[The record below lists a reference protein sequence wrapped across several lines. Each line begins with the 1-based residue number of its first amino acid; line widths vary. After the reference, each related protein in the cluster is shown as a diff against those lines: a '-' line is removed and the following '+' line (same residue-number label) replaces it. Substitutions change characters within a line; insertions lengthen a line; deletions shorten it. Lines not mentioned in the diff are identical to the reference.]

1 MNSTS
6 LVQWAMDNQNMA
18 LVNVVQQAVGLL
30 FSLLIF
36 FKSYDFESCLKSVRE
51 QREAKKREKE
61 RQKLLKFQ
69 KMLELARSGEPVN
82 VANIVISENESSSEE
97 KKENVMKI
105 AAKKKKN
112 LQVESVV

>member
-1 MNSTS
+1 MNATS

-51 QREAKKREKE
+51 QREAKKKEKE

-82 VANIVISENESSSEE
+82 VANIVISENESSEE

-105 AAKKKKN
+105 AKKKKN
-112 LQVESVV
+112 VQLESVV

>member
-6 LVQWAMDNQNMA
+6 LMEWAMNNQNMA

-36 FKSYDFESCLKSVRE
+36 FKSYDFEACLKSVRE
-51 QREAKKREKE
+51 KREAKKKEKE

-69 KMLELARSGEPVN
+69 KMLDLARSGEPVN
-82 VANIVISENESSSEE
+82 LSNIVISENESSAEE

-105 AAKKKKN
+105 AKKKKTVQ
-112 LQVESVV
+112 LESV

>member
-69 KMLELARSGEPVN
+69 KMLELARSGELVN

-97 KKENVMKI
+97 KENVMKI
-105 AAKKKKN
+105 AKKKKN
-112 LQVESVV
+112 VQLESAV